1 MTNPELKSQEIEH
14 QKWLKR
20 SQLLIGVPAGIGAA
34 AIVAHMP
41 ISVEGSESLMEAANY
56 VVAGSL
62 VATIGGT
69 LLSTY
74 KIGMLERQMRQENEL
89 KIPE

>member
-1 MTNPELKSQEIEH
+1 MKNPELESQEIEH

-20 SQLLIGVPAGIGAA
+20 SQLLIGVPAGVGAA

-62 VATIGGT
+62 IAAIGGT

-74 KIGMLERQMRQENEL
+74 KIGMIERRIRRENGL